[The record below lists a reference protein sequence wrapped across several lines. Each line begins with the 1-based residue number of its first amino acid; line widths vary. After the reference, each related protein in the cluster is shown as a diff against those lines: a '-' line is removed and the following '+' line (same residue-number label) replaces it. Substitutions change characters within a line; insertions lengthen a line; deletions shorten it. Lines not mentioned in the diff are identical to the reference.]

1 MGLRIYM
8 WLQRLLHKRN
18 QAMHKYPHDCE
29 SCNETSVPLYQI
41 SILNIGFWILL
52 GVIAAIFT
60 KIYIGFILAFLLIA
74 INGKLI
80 KPQCRKCLSTKIH
93 LHSGDKEVKTLESET
108 I

>member
-29 SCNETSVPLYQI
+29 TCKETSVPLYQI
-41 SILNIGFWILL
+41 SILNIGFWVLL
-52 GVIAAIFT
+52 GIIAAIFT
-60 KIYIGFILAFLLIA
+60 KVYIGFLLAIVLIA

-93 LHSGDKEVKTLESET
+93 LHVGEKEVKSPEAET